1 MIDGEVTPHAKPW
14 RLLSVDE
21 LRAIPPPSWLVSGIL
36 TDGFTVVYGP
46 SGAKKSFLALD
57 WACSVATGRSWFGK
71 QTLHQPAVY
80 VSGEGGGGMSQRI
93 DAWATDRAAKPT
105 FLYTINYGV
114 RLMEPY
120 QVDYLAE
127 DVHAVGA
134 GLLVVDTLAR
144 SMAGGDENSAG
155 DMGLVVSR
163 LDRIRME
170 YGCAIVVVHHS
181 GKDPTQERGSSALR
195 AASDAVVRVD
205 SPQGTPEVDVTCE
218 KQKDAQEFYPWMLK
232 LKTVA
237 ESAVLTTRNGGQQ
250 FDQRRATY

>member
-1 MIDGEVTPHAKPW
+1 MTDGEVTPHPKPW
-14 RLLSVDE
+14 RLLSVEE
-21 LRAIPPPSWLVSGIL
+21 LRAIPPPQWLVDNTL

-71 QTLHQPAVY
+71 QTVHQPAIY
-80 VSGEGGGGMSQRI
+80 VSGEGGGGMAQRI
-93 DAWATDRAAKPT
+93 DAWSADRSAKPT
-105 FLYTINYGV
+105 YLYTINYGV

-127 DVHAVGA
+127 DVYAVGA

-163 LDRIRME
+163 LDRIRTE
-170 YGCAIVVVHHS
+170 HDCAIVVVHHS

-195 AASDAVVRVD
+195 AASDGVVRVD
-205 SPQGTPEVDVTCE
+205 SPQGLPEVDVSCE
-218 KQKDAQEFYPWMLK
+218 KQKDAQEFYPWTLA
-232 LKTVA
+232 LKTVGG
-237 ESAVLTTRNGGQQ
+237 SAVLTTRNGGQQ
-250 FDQRRATY
+250 REQRRATY